1 MPEFLVSD
9 KYKEIFNDYDLSV
22 IKAALGVVSRE
33 KPGTD
38 REQFLMR
45 LRGLYPRTAQLPLS
59 RQETIQKIQGLSKND
74 FRELLNTFRYA

>member
-22 IKAALGVVSRE
+22 IKAALVLVSQE
-33 KPGTD
+33 KPATD

-45 LRGLYPRTAQLPLS
+45 LRGLHPRTAQLPLS
-59 RQETIQKIQGLSKND
+59 RQETIQKIQGLSKNE
-74 FRELLNTFRYA
+74 FCELLDTFRYA